1 MYTLVMT
8 VSVICLAFNLLVLLS
23 FPVPCRPF
31 ESLFSQMFKWNHFP
45 FSTVLTTNKP
55 GRPCEKVV
63 FFDIPCISAS
73 IPGQFPLPF

>member
-23 FPVPCRPF
+23 FPVPC
-31 ESLFSQMFKWNHFP
+31 WNHFP

-63 FFDIPCISAS
+63 FSIYPVFQPVFQDNFPCHFS
-73 IPGQFPLPF
+73 